1 MSQLTPTTQRRL
13 GRAAALCYLTT
24 WITSVAAV
32 PLYGGS
38 TFDSGAA
45 PAGRTSVLLG
55 SLLEVLLA
63 VTVVGTAMALYPL
76 LRRHGVGSAIGYLAL
91 RTLEAAVI
99 LVGVVAMLPVVAR
112 PATTAASDLS
122 PDVVAGLHLL
132 HDWTFLVG
140 PGLINPANATVLAVL
155 LWRARLVPRFIPA
168 LGLAGS
174 AIVLGMNLL
183 VMFGRTEVVPALAA
197 PLFAWE
203 ISLAATLAFR
213 GLRAPEVSQP

>member
-1 MSQLTPTTQRRL
+1 MTELTPTADRRL
-13 GRAAALCYLTT
+13 SRSAALCYLTT
-24 WITSVAAV
+24 WVTSVAAV

-38 TFDSGAA
+38 TFDPDAA

-63 VTVVGTAMALYPL
+63 VTVVGTSMALYPL
-76 LRRHGVGSAIGYLAL
+76 LRRHGVGSALGYVAL
-91 RTLEAAVI
+91 RALEAAVI

-112 PATTAASDLS
+112 PGTTGGSGLS

-140 PGLINPANATVLAVL
+140 PGLINPANAVVLATL
-155 LWRARLVPRFIPA
+155 LWRTRLVPRFVPA

-174 AIVLGMNLL
+174 ALVLVMNLL
-183 VMFGRTEVVPALAA
+183 VMFGHTEVIPALAA

-213 GLRAPEVSQP
+213 GLRGPAGSLA